1 MGEHWE
7 YHVYWWDHQRES
19 WHGLRGSPGIKA
31 MLAAMGAERWE
42 LVSVTESPQTGYTFF
57 FKRPAEPVV
66 PAPGTPGTDGAA
78 AVASS
83 PSIA

>member
-1 MGEHWE
+1 
-7 YHVYWWDHQRES
+7 
-19 WHGLRGSPGIKA
+19 

-66 PAPGTPGTDGAA
+66 PAPGMPGTDGAA